1 MITQSGRKTT
11 ITQME
16 KQTDL
21 MISTVRS
28 YVEAMGGKLSL
39 MVEFLDREPVS
50 LEDFEDTEDL
60 PSRRV

>member
-1 MITQSGRKTT
+1 MITQSDRKTT

-16 KQTDL
+16 KRTDL

-28 YVEAMGGKLSL
+28 YVEAMGGKLSF
-39 MVEFLDREPVS
+39 MVEFPDREPVY
-50 LEDFEDTEDL
+50 LEVFGDTEDL